1 MKKAKPYPLILVITF
16 TALVFLSFMSLGE
29 VQKGLYVTI
38 SPPVF
43 NGKNLTIAGYS
54 TADTIGATIYDQNN
68 QEKLFKSISVKSGK
82 FSLSLKNTD
91 LKNFTT
97 SAFYKVYLFD
107 LKNTIAGGVYEYVYF
122 DDIPPDISVTSI
134 TYEVYDKNNT
144 VITKSYFDPVAGE
157 KFIARYNLS
166 ENSYVT
172 VQVAAYDNVKGKG
185 TVVATLLNGVPQKA
199 GANFVTWSGLTSS
212 GKFVNNGSY
221 VFVFT
226 IKDLA
231 GNTKN
236 NYVSP
241 LIAIVKKSSNTNGVT
256 FKGYDLVMPGTS
268 DNYHAFAPKKFLKA
282 TFNFFEPP
290 SSAVFLL
297 VYEKGVN
304 SEVYILS
311 PAFKLGSNTL
321 NFSVYGNPVF
331 NSVSYG
337 VYYFR
342 LLGSDVTGNP
352 FDIYSNYFV
361 LDNRSLS
368 LGTVTVDNTV
378 YNRTANG
385 YNFASIRFSLSRP
398 AMVTVQIFDSYN
410 RAVKNLMSNNF
421 MDGPVQIAWDLRS
434 AMSFV
439 APGTYTVKVTAIDL
453 GGKKIE
459 DSSKTIIVYNQ
470 NPF

>member
-16 TALVFLSFMSLGE
+16 IALVFFSFISLGE

-43 NGKNLTIAGYS
+43 NGKNLTVAGYS
-54 TADTIGATIYDQNN
+54 TADTIGAAIYDQNN
-68 QEKLFKSISVKSGK
+68 QEKLFKSTSVKSGK

-97 SAFYKVYLFD
+97 SAFYKVYIFD
-107 LKNTIAGGVYEYVYF
+107 LNNTIASGVYEYVYF
-122 DDIPPDISVTSI
+122 DNIAPDISVSST

-157 KFIARYNLS
+157 KFIAEYNLS

-226 IKDLA
+226 LKDLA

-256 FKGYDLVMPGTS
+256 FKGYDLVMPGAS
-268 DNYHAFAPKKFLKA
+268 DNYHAVAPKKFLKA

-290 SSAVFLL
+290 GAVSLL

-304 SEVYILS
+304 SEVYTLY

-368 LGTVTVDNTV
+368 LGTVSVNSAV

-385 YNFASIRFSLSRP
+385 YNFASISFTLSRP
-398 AMVTVQIFDSYN
+398 AMVTVQILDSYN
-410 RAVKNLMSNNF
+410 RVVKNLISNNF
-421 MDGPVQIAWDLRS
+421 MDGPVQIAWDLKN
-434 AMSFV
+434 AISFV
-439 APGTYTVKVTAIDL
+439 APGIYKVKITAKDL
-453 GGKKIE
+453 GGTQIV
-459 DSSKTIIVYNQ
+459 DSSKTIDVKNV